1 VNQLRIFNPKLV
13 PVDLTLRGLAVVDD
27 EYGYSDRQMAYK
39 LLREARKV
47 SFAWLLDVKGLLL
60 ADDDLQD
67 GEDRAPY
74 RQLACE
80 LALLSRKTFD
90 VGDEDL
96 SEVLFDHEDIRVLLE
111 CAITIWENRA
121 DSMDHIPAHLQTML
135 SRDTRLA
142 HKLQHH
148 LATRLVESRMGLTSA
163 VISVWPDFV
172 PGPLQGICPGQSW
185 FFIDTVPRLGGISQ
199 RVHYNILN
207 GQLLVNGKPLGRLP
221 ADVTSHSFYV
231 RTFGKVSAF
240 MNIHRGVL
248 IGFSAHV

>member
-1 VNQLRIFNPKLV
+1 VNQLRIFNAEFV
-13 PVDLTLRGLAVVDD
+13 PVDLTLRGLAVDDD
-27 EYGYSDRQMAYK
+27 EHGYADRQVAYT

-47 SFAWLLDVKGLLL
+47 AFAWLLDVKGLLL

-90 VGDEDL
+90 VGDQDL
-96 SEVLFDHEDIRVLLE
+96 PKVLFDHEDIRVLLE
-111 CAITIWENRA
+111 CAITIWENRV
-121 DSMDHIPAHLQTML
+121 DSMDHVPAHLQTML

-148 LATRLVESRMGLTSA
+148 LATRLVESWMGLTSA
-163 VISVWPDFV
+163 VLGVWPDFV
-172 PGPLQGICPGQSW
+172 PGSLQGTCPGQLW
-185 FFIDTVPRLGGISQ
+185 FFIDTVPRVGGISQ

-240 MNIHRGVL
+240 MNAHGDVL
-248 IGFSAHV
+248 IGFPAYV